1 MSVRVSGQGQDP
13 DELETSVSWPLVIM
27 LLAGAIIGGA
37 TMALLPLWLPGL
49 RDSLITDRPTAYWM
63 LSRASAMVAYTLL
76 WVSMASGVMITS
88 KLARMWP
95 GGPTTIALHEHT
107 SLLGLAFAVFHV
119 LILLADRYIGYTL
132 VQLLVPFATDAYRP
146 VWVALGQVGMY
157 ALIVVTLSF

>member
-1 MSVRVSGQGQDP
+1 MSVRVSSQGPDP

-27 LLAGAIIGGA
+27 LLVGAVIGVA
-37 TMALLPLWLPGL
+37 AMALLPLWLPGV
-49 RDSLITDRPTAYWM
+49 RDSLISDRPTAYWM

-76 WVSMASGVMITS
+76 WISMASGVMITS
-88 KLARMWP
+88 KLARTWP
-95 GGPTTIALHEHT
+95 GGRTAFAVHEHT

-132 VQLLVPFATDAYRP
+132 IQLLVPFATDAYRP

-157 ALIVVTLSF
+157 ALIVVTLS